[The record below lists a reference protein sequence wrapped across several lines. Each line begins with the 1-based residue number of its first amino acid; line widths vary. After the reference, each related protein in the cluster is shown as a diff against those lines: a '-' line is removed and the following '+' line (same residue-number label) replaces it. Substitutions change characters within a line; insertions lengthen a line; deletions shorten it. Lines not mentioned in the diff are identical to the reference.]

1 MVHCELSALPNAVYL
16 ITQEWENSR
25 SSKRQVGLK
34 GDHTRL
40 YFIGFLNRGNQNCLQ
55 SPICRWSLLRQEQIA
70 LNQELWYW
78 TATASS
84 QTRMLDRQI
93 EENVPGR
100 CAFWLL
106 EAFKPRNTYT
116 ERPTMRSLQNLAWIR
131 TGPKSKLLRMKN
143 AWIDWTFQ
151 SLHFTLMQSV
161 SRQVQLWKLFLNS
174 YLDSPKHYL
183 HFIRIYIYLMYWTCV
198 WCIYSFY
205 YLLMYCII
213 HHLLHLFVPCPSGTC
228 SRVCKQV
235 LCGELSCVSFLHCSQ
250 GFLTLPFS
258 VERKRRFPYLHRR
271 MSCKIRLEEVTWTE
285 TWGAGRVF
293 GSTNCDIHTSKVNQ
307 RWDIISAPAW
317 GFHQAKATWI
327 LLQVLPLSLDSWL
340 SNCSYLLSTVPAS
353 SFILPFLACSV
364 SCCQVQNDISS
375 HLQLPQVSMDGL
387 HQTLALLLKKRQIK
401 INWSMPFRT
410 SKGGDSESTVACA
423 ARMLCPSCCHL
434 NLKQDRKTEIY
445 MKYVALEAHQRKRA
459 HDVSQGQWFWKVWSS
474 RLLSGMAARR
484 LALALWNSST
494 TAWTVL
500 IWRAFQEDL
509 FILFSQNAFARC
521 EYEWNLE
528 EKNGFCDSCCCSWQA
543 NGNRNHSVIHIH
555 ILFTYC
561 IMKAAAI
568 GFASDECALNVQ
580 SPNLAKDRNLF
591 CPRHRSQ

>member
-1 MVHCELSALPNAVYL
+1 
-16 ITQEWENSR
+16 
-25 SSKRQVGLK
+25 
-34 GDHTRL
+34 
-40 YFIGFLNRGNQNCLQ
+40 
-55 SPICRWSLLRQEQIA
+55 
-70 LNQELWYW
+70 
-78 TATASS
+78 
-84 QTRMLDRQI
+84 
-93 EENVPGR
+93 
-100 CAFWLL
+100 
-106 EAFKPRNTYT
+106 
-116 ERPTMRSLQNLAWIR
+116 
-131 TGPKSKLLRMKN
+131 
-143 AWIDWTFQ
+143 
-151 SLHFTLMQSV
+151 
-161 SRQVQLWKLFLNS
+161 
-174 YLDSPKHYL
+174 
-183 HFIRIYIYLMYWTCV
+183 MYWTCV
-198 WCIYSFY
+198 WRIYSFH

-327 LLQVLPLSLDSWL
+327 LLQVFPLSLDSWL

-353 SFILPFLACSV
+353 SFILQFLACSV

-387 HQTLALLLKKRQIK
+387 HQTLALLPKKKQIK

-445 MKYVALEAHQRKRA
+445 MKYVALEPHQRKRA
-459 HDVSQGQWFWKVWSS
+459 QDVSQASGFEKFEVHVCCQGWPLVGSPWHCGIHRQQLGPSWFEEPFKKICSFCSARMHSLDVNMSGTWKKRTASAIHAVVPD
-474 RLLSGMAARR
+474 RQMAIEIIVSYIFTYYSYIALWKQQQ
-484 LALALWNSST
+484 LALQVMSVLWMS
-494 TAWTVL
+494 
-500 IWRAFQEDL
+500 
-509 FILFSQNAFARC
+509 
-521 EYEWNLE
+521 
-528 EKNGFCDSCCCSWQA
+528 
-543 NGNRNHSVIHIH
+543 NHP
-555 ILFTYC
+555 T
-561 IMKAAAI
+561 
-568 GFASDECALNVQ
+568 
-580 SPNLAKDRNLF
+580 
-591 CPRHRSQ
+591 